1 MFSAIVEN
9 GILRAF
15 LFGVRRKNYR
25 RYSCVIVDSVETEKR
40 YF

>member
-25 RYSCVIVDSVETEKR
+25 RYSCVIIFGKETDKR